1 MLKRSL
7 TLLALTGL
15 FAPLAPLS
23 AQDAHVF
30 SYDRP
35 DAQTFGAVL
44 GDRILPEGQI
54 LVGYAFEQ
62 ADYEDIFFGSDRIEA
77 PTVFGLYTLSPF
89 DRLDRR
95 HTLQFSYGVTD
106 YLTLRAAGVFVD
118 YSRDVVAETG
128 NPGELLLASTS
139 NDGIGDIDI
148 EGMVRL
154 YESDSFLAH
163 AGLGLEFPTGDYD
176 ATDFNLATSTQT
188 RLPYNMQRGSGS
200 TSLVPGITMA
210 TQNEHGTVGVQVRTR
225 LRLNNGSFG
234 WRAGNEV
241 EGKLWAGYRI
251 NDVLALTTGVRALSF
266 GSIDGFDETL
276 DPTRDPAEDVIL
288 SGGTIV
294 SAPIGVNV
302 LLDQG
307 FLEGNMFSFEFD
319 WTIHQEYDNV
329 RLGLDRVFRI
339 TWSKPYDL

>member
-7 TLLALTGL
+7 TLLALAGL
-15 FAPLAPLS
+15 IAPLS
-23 AQDAHVF
+23 AQEAHVF

-44 GDRILPEGQI
+44 GDRILPEGM
-54 LVGYAFEQ
+54 LHVGYMFEQ
-62 ADYEDIFFGSDRIEA
+62 ADYEDIFFGSERIGA
-77 PTVFGLYTLSPF
+77 IDVFDLYTLSPF

-95 HTLQFSYGVTD
+95 HRLQFSYGVTD
-106 YLTLRAAGVFVD
+106 YLTLRASGVFVD
-118 YSRDVVAETG
+118 FQRDVVAETES
-128 NPGELLLASTS
+128 PGELLLASTS
-139 NDGIGDIDI
+139 NDGIGDVDI
-148 EGMVRL
+148 EGLVRL

-163 AGLGLEFPTGDYD
+163 AGLALEFPVGDYD

-200 TSLVPGITMA
+200 TSLVPGVTLS

-225 LRLNNGSFG
+225 LRLNNGAFG

-251 NDVLALTTGVRALSF
+251 NDVIALTSGVRAFSF
-266 GSIDGFDETL
+266 GSIEGFDESL

-288 SGGTIV
+288 SGGTVV
-294 SAPIGVNV
+294 SIPLGLNV

-319 WTIHQEYDNV
+319 WAVHQEYDNV
-329 RLGLDRVFRI
+329 RLGVDRVFRI
-339 TWSKPYDL
+339 TWSKPYEL